1 MAVEWSQIPRL
12 LRKMTDT
19 QVVLCGYYGAGN
31 GGDEALLA
39 SMLEILPPNV
49 KPLVLSANPK
59 QTKACYGVAAIDRK
73 SLGVVKALRSS
84 QALILGGGSLIQD
97 ATSVQSA
104 LYYAGLVGLA
114 QQFGLQTIAI
124 GQGIGPLNQ
133 QLTQWVAQR
142 AFGACSALSVRD
154 KASAFILQDWS
165 ISCIMAPDP
174 VWNLAAVPLPD
185 LADLPTPRIAIT
197 LREHRDLTP
206 ERLQI
211 LTQALIELQQATNSL
226 VLIVP
231 FQASDLSIAQQIQAQ
246 MPSCSQVIALA
257 DPRQLKGV
265 FQGVHLAIG
274 MRYHSLIMAAS
285 EGCRCFA
292 LSYDPKIDQLMEE
305 IEMPGWKISDIPL
318 DKNQVLDAW
327 LERFNQGEPLAEK
340 RLTELQTKTRIH
352 KELLAAALKNKS

>member
-1 MAVEWSQIPRL
+1 
-12 LRKMTDT
+12 MTDT

-59 QTKACYGVAAIDRK
+59 QTTARYGVAAIDRK
-73 SLGVVKALRSS
+73 SLTVISALRSS

-97 ATSVQSA
+97 VTSVRSA

-114 QQFGLQTIAI
+114 QQFGLKTIAI

-133 QLTQWVAQR
+133 QITQWVAQR

-165 ISCIMAPDP
+165 ISCMMAPDP
-174 VWNLAAVPLPD
+174 VWNLAAAPLPA
-185 LADLPTPRIAIT
+185 LAELPTPRIAIT

-206 ERLQI
+206 ACLQM
-211 LTQALIELQQATNSL
+211 LTQALIELQQTTNSL

-231 FQASDLSIAQQIQAQ
+231 FQASDLPIAQQVHAQ
-246 MPSCSQVIALA
+246 MPSHSQILVLE
-257 DPRQLKGV
+257 DPRQLKGA

-274 MRYHSLIMAAS
+274 MRYHSLIMAAA
-285 EGCRCFA
+285 ENCRCFA
-292 LSYDPKIDQLMEE
+292 LSYDPKIDQLMEDLE
-305 IEMPGWKISDIPL
+305 IPGWQIANIPL
-318 DKNQVLDAW
+318 NKDQILAAW
-327 LERFNQGEPLAEK
+327 LQQFQQGEPLDPK
-340 RLTELQTKTRIH
+340 QLGELQTKTRIH
-352 KELLAAALKNKS
+352 QELLAAALNNKS

>member
-1 MAVEWSQIPRL
+1 
-12 LRKMTDT
+12 MTET

-49 KPLVLSANPK
+49 KPLVLSANPQ
-59 QTKACYGVAAIDRK
+59 QTKKRYGVTAIDRK
-73 SLGVVKALRSS
+73 SLNVINALRKSK
-84 QALILGGGSLIQD
+84 ALILGGGSLIQD
-97 ATSVQSA
+97 ATSVRSA
-104 LYYAGLVGLA
+104 LYYGGLVGLA

-142 AFGACSALSVRD
+142 TFGACSALSVRD

-165 ISCIMAPDP
+165 ISCMMAPDP
-174 VWNLAAVPLPD
+174 VWNLAAVPLPE
-185 LADLPTPRIAIT
+185 LAELPTPRIAVT
-197 LREHRDLTP
+197 LREHRDLTA
-206 ERLQI
+206 ERLQVLI
-211 LTQALIELQQATNSL
+211 QALTELQQATNSL

-231 FQASDLSIAQQIQAQ
+231 FQASDVAIAQQIHAQ
-246 MPSCSQVIALA
+246 IPAHSLVIILE

-274 MRYHSLIMAAS
+274 MRYHSLIMAAA

-292 LSYDPKIDQLMEE
+292 LSYDPKIDQLMEDLE
-305 IEMPGWKISDIPL
+305 IPGWTIPNIPL
-318 DKNQVLDAW
+318 DKDQILAAW
-327 LERFNQGEPLAEK
+327 LERFQEGQPLTEK
-340 RLTELQTKTRIH
+340 RLAELQTKTRIH
-352 KELLAAALKNKS
+352 KELLAAALNNKK

>member
-1 MAVEWSQIPRL
+1 
-12 LRKMTDT
+12 MTET

-49 KPLVLSANPK
+49 KPLVLSANPQ
-59 QTKACYGVAAIDRK
+59 QTQKRYGVAAIDRK
-73 SLGVVKALRSS
+73 SLNVVKALRKSK
-84 QALILGGGSLIQD
+84 ALILGGGSLIQD
-97 ATSVQSA
+97 ATSVRSA

-114 QQFGLQTIAI
+114 EQFGLQTIAI

-165 ISCIMAPDP
+165 ISCMMAPDP
-174 VWNLAAVPLPD
+174 VWNLAAVPLPE
-185 LADLPTPRIAIT
+185 LSDLPTPRIAVT

-206 ERLQI
+206 ERLQVLI
-211 LTQALIELQQATNSL
+211 QALTELQQATNSL

-231 FQASDLSIAQQIQAQ
+231 FQASDVAIAQQIHTQL
-246 MPSCSQVIALA
+246 PEHSLVIILE

-292 LSYDPKIDQLMEE
+292 LSYDPKIDQLMEDLE
-305 IEMPGWKISDIPL
+305 IPGWMIPNIPL
-318 DKNQVLDAW
+318 DKDRVLAAW
-327 LERFNQGEPLAEK
+327 LDWFQEGQPLAEK
-340 RLTELQTKTRIH
+340 RLAELQTKTRIH
-352 KELLAAALKNKS
+352 KELLAAALNNKK